1 MQNLKQFS
9 LGKPLTLI
17 MVLVVSLALLY
28 SCAPVFSELQS
39 ARLAGP
45 GRIEL
50 TPSYSSV
57 SASSEGETEHV
68 QDHYGIQAAV
78 GIASVL
84 DFRVRYERVEV
95 DVENSKP
102 FGVNVLGFGPKFG
115 LVKDWLALYLPVG
128 FAFGEDIKVSE
139 TWQFHP
145 TVLFSIPFNKY
156 VELNT
161 SAKALI
167 PLQRDQDTLL
177 AFNVGF
183 GLSSNLDRWA
193 IRPEIGFL
201 YNPNSASKG
210 HYMHLSIG
218 FTYRFDTIG
227 KR

>member
-1 MQNLKQFS
+1 MQNLRQFS

-17 MVLVVSLALLY
+17 MVLIVSFVFLP
-28 SCAPVFSELQS
+28 SCAPVFSDLQS

-50 TPSYSSV
+50 TPSYSAV
-57 SASSEGETEHV
+57 SASSEGETEHI
-68 QDHYGIQAAV
+68 QDHYGVQAAV
-78 GIASVL
+78 GVASFL
-84 DFRVRYERVEV
+84 DFRVRYERIEV
-95 DVENSKP
+95 DVENGEP

-128 FAFGEDIKVSE
+128 FAFGEDIEVSE

-167 PLQRDQDTLL
+167 PLQQDKDTLL

-183 GLSSNLDRWA
+183 GLSSNLNRWA

-201 YNPNSASKG
+201 YNPNSESNG

-218 FTYRFDTIG
+218 FTYRFDAIG

>member
-1 MQNLKQFS
+1 MNSLKQFL
-9 LGKPLTLI
+9 LGKSWTLI
-17 MVLVVSLALLY
+17 AVLAGSLAFLP
-28 SCAPVFSELQS
+28 SCVPVFSELQS

-45 GRIEL
+45 GRIEM

-57 SASSEGETEHV
+57 SAASEGETQHV

-78 GIASVL
+78 GVAPVL
-84 DFRVRYERVEV
+84 DLRLRYERVQL
-95 DVENSKP
+95 DVEGSQS
-102 FGVNVLGFGPKFG
+102 FGINVVGFGPKFG
-115 LVKDWLALYLPVG
+115 LVKDWVALYFPVG
-128 FAFGEDIKVSE
+128 FAFGEDIAVSE

-145 TVLFSIPFNKY
+145 TVLFSVPFNKY
-156 VELNT
+156 FELNT

-167 PLQRDQDTLL
+167 PLQSGKDTLL

-201 YNPNSASKG
+201 YDPNSGSQG

-218 FTYRFDTIG
+218 FTYRFDAAG
-227 KR
+227 K